1 MQYPVTIACRVRSA
15 DLHNTYFILERMFR
29 LFEHIEVT
37 CPDCRTSTVKLP
49 RPLRPVSFRPDFFEP
64 DFFGPDF
71 FGPEWSAIPCPQC
84 GRNLSVEA
92 KQELAAREAKEVVVM
107 LAIGAV
113 LIALVV
119 WWSR

>member
-1 MQYPVTIACRVRSA
+1 MGGSAQHYVT
-15 DLHNTYFILERMFR
+15 LKRMFR

-37 CPDCRTSTVKLP
+37 CPDCRTPTVKLP
-49 RPLRPVSFRPDFFEP
+49 RPLRPLFFRPE
-64 DFFGPDF
+64 F

-92 KQELAAREAKEVVVM
+92 KQELAAREAKEVLVM
-107 LAIGAV
+107 IAIGAV

-119 WWSR
+119 WIS